1 MGDRANLAGR
11 GLIKFIVS
19 FIFISLLLFIP
30 AGTIR
35 FSNAWLFLSLLFIPM
50 FLIGLILLYTNP
62 DLLRRRLYSKEK
74 ETTQRKVLS
83 FSFILFVMGFVWAGL
98 DFRFGWSSIPFWLYI
113 IATIVFALGYL
124 CYMEVLRENKYL
136 SRTIRIEDNQKVVN
150 TGLYSLIRHPMYLA
164 AILVFLSM
172 PLVLG
177 SIGSFFFFL
186 AFPCIMVM
194 RIKNEEEV
202 LCKELEGYAAYM
214 KKVKYR
220 LIPYVW

>member
-11 GLIKFIVS
+11 GLVKFIVS

-35 FSNAWLFLSLLFIPM
+35 FFYACLAF
-50 FLIGLILLYTNP
+50 
-62 DLLRRRLYSKEK
+62 
-74 ETTQRKVLS
+74 Q
-83 FSFILFVMGFVWAGL
+83 
-98 DFRFGWSSIPFWLYI
+98 FGWSSIPFWLYI

-164 AILVFLSM
+164 AILMFLSM

-202 LCKELEGYAAYM
+202 LCKELEGYATYM
-214 KKVKYR
+214 KEVKYR